1 MSQRHHST
9 KQRRMQAMTLVEL
22 LLAMSITSIVT
33 LAAGGMLTAVS
44 YGSSERTD
52 LRSLVVRQELIAHRL
67 AAVIRASRQVL
78 DSDNNQLVL
87 WVSDTNN
94 DQTAQLSEVRW
105 IERDTDKNEI
115 NMLQLVFPSNWTQE
129 QIDTLDKD
137 YVTGSA
143 RTVQTATLT
152 TYVQTERWADF
163 VTDWLITP
171 GSSAV
176 STSRLVN
183 FRVTFGLTGK
193 ESQTMIGAAAL
204 RSQ

>member
-1 MSQRHHST
+1 MSQRHHPIHH
-9 KQRRMQAMTLVEL
+9 RRMHAMTLVEL
-22 LLAMSITSIVT
+22 LLAMSITAIVT

-67 AAVIRASRQVL
+67 SAVIRASRQVL
-78 DSDNNQLVL
+78 DCDNNQLVL
-87 WVSDTNN
+87 WVSDANN
-94 DQTAQLSEVRW
+94 DQTPQLSEVRW
-105 IERDTDKNEI
+105 IERDNDTNEI
-115 NMLQLVFPSNWTQE
+115 NMIQLMFPSNWTQE
-129 QIDTLDKD
+129 QIEILDKD
-137 YVTGSA
+137 YVTGSS

-152 TYVQTERWADF
+152 TYVQSERWADF
-163 VTDWLITP
+163 VTDWLISP

-176 STSRLVN
+176 STSALVS